1 MGKVWAFL
9 VAQTGKNLPAMQ
21 ETWVQSWVGKILW
34 RREWLLNSSILAWRI
49 SWTED
54 SVATARGVAKSG
66 TRLCNEHFNF
76 HVTKLERVGAW
87 SCKCQLLGGVEEPSS
102 SLHKAVTTTDIY
114 LTFHLLHLIW
124 SSLRPCRLPHPCVNR
139 EFIRAQSWQTLW
151 SIFLCGCVILEC
163 VCGDPWR
170 GWLGIFTGQVSGGG
184 SDTCIPD
191 APPGLGG
198 LWAARTASPKA
209 PSCRASSSWLPPPWE
224 LDDHGQ
230 LLWSP
235 QGDLW
240 HWQVT
245 IWKCRLNTHMLS
257 KTWHSQTY
265 LFWYSSFLWNFFY

>member
-1 MGKVWAFL
+1 MPAAGWCGGTFFKPAQGSDNHWYLPNIPSAASDLIFSAPLQAASSLCKQGIYPSAVLADSLEHFPMWVCYTWMRVWW
-9 VAQTGKNLPAMQ
+9 P
-21 ETWVQSWVGKILW
+21 
-34 RREWLLNSSILAWRI
+34 LAWL
-49 SWTED
+49 
-54 SVATARGVAKSG
+54 AG
-66 TRLCNEHFNF
+66 H
-76 HVTKLERVGAW
+76 
-87 SCKCQLLGGVEEPSS
+87 
-102 SLHKAVTTTDIY
+102 LHWAGE
-114 LTFHLLHLIW
+114 W
-124 SSLRPCRLPHPCVNR
+124 
-139 EFIRAQSWQTLW
+139 
-151 SIFLCGCVILEC
+151 
-163 VCGDPWR
+163 
-170 GWLGIFTGQVSGGG
+170 GG

-240 HWQVT
+240 HWQLT